1 MKTIRL
7 LAFLLLA
14 LPMMSACGAQGEE
27 AKEIE
32 LVYVVWDSEIAS
44 NHVVK
49 IALEQAGYDVTLTSV
64 EQGIMWS
71 SVADGSADAH
81 VAGWLPEDMKVHY
94 EQHKDDIIDLG
105 ANLEGAQTGLAVPAY
120 MEIDSIEELS
130 ADVVSTI
137 TGIDAGA
144 GVMMTTEEALREYG
158 MDDVTLSASS
168 DAIMTAEL
176 GNRYAA
182 QEPIVI
188 TAWQPHWK
196 FNSYDLKFLEDS
208 KGIYEANGEIRTI
221 VRAGLAE
228 EKPEAYRILD
238 QFYWTADDM
247 NEVMLYMAKD
257 GMEPEEAAE
266 KWVNAN
272 QDKVDEWLKGV

>member
-64 EQGIMWS
+64 EQGIIWS

-105 ANLEGAQTGLAVPAY
+105 ANLEGAQTGLAVPTY

-168 DAIMTAEL
+168 DAIMTA
-176 GNRYAA
+176 
-182 QEPIVI
+182 
-188 TAWQPHWK
+188 
-196 FNSYDLKFLEDS
+196 
-208 KGIYEANGEIRTI
+208 
-221 VRAGLAE
+221 
-228 EKPEAYRILD
+228 
-238 QFYWTADDM
+238 
-247 NEVMLYMAKD
+247 
-257 GMEPEEAAE
+257 
-266 KWVNAN
+266 
-272 QDKVDEWLKGV
+272 